1 MYFIIN
7 KLAWIKLYFESCK
20 VFFNKFSNCLK
31 HKMLSYNKRLLAQ
44 WIVRVLEVITLL
56 ALPQDFSSNLTCSI
70 PEKRSLECYEL
81 NCEKCRDK
89 RYKKVETIYWPN
101 SYKHPSLCTIET
113 KCGSTCSSA
122 EGVYKHK
129 HQRKILLTAVFHF
142 LKFFLGEFAFWKKH
156 DKNY

>member
-129 HQRKILLTAVFHF
+129 HHKKNSPHCCISLSKVFLRGICF
-142 LKFFLGEFAFWKKH
+142 LKKTW
-156 DKNY
+156 